1 MMGIFVKV
9 WDLPTRLFHWLI
21 VLLVGFSWWSAE
33 TGHMDWHYR
42 SGLSALI
49 LLVFRLIWGFLGSST
64 ARFGNF
70 LRSPA
75 AVITYLRRPKDSVH
89 AAGHNPLGGYSVIA
103 MLLTLCVQVGTGVF
117 AVDVDG
123 LESGPLSYLVDFD
136 QGRVAA
142 RIHHISFTVIQVLVV
157 LHLLAIV
164 YYRVRGRRLIVPML
178 TGRDPQLA
186 ADAGEVTGGGPI
198 RAVLALVVA
207 LLVGWWISA
216 GAPLW
221 K

>member
-1 MMGIFVKV
+1 M
-9 WDLPTRLFHWLI
+9 RLK
-21 VLLVGFSWWSAE
+21 SAA
-33 TGHMDWHYR
+33 R
-42 SGLSALI
+42 NRVA
-49 LLVFRLIWGFLGSST
+49 FLW
-64 ARFGNF
+64 
-70 LRSPA
+70 
-75 AVITYLRRPKDSVH
+75 
-89 AAGHNPLGGYSVIA
+89 
-103 MLLTLCVQVGTGVF
+103 GTGVF

-157 LHLLAIV
+157 LHLLALV